1 MGRSGEIQG
10 VFGGLAA
17 CDLREA
23 TTILNQDRLN
33 NLVIHFGAFT
43 LDGDRRQLFRHGAAV
58 HLTPKAFDLLV
69 LLATNA
75 PRVVNKRELHD
86 QLWPGTFVSDATL
99 TGVVKELRRA
109 LEDRSPAAPII
120 RTAHRVGYAF
130 CSAIDRLPLR
140 ENAPMH
146 WLVLHG
152 RRVALR
158 DGEYVIGRDAGSDVC
173 LEDASVSRSHA
184 RLLIDGATVRLEDLG
199 SKNGT
204 KVGEEPVRA
213 PIVLRADD
221 RLKFGSVVAIYRA
234 SSSGLSTE
242 TQSRT
247 GIDGPVNEQS

>member
-1 MGRSGEIQG
+1 MYAMVIQ
-10 VFGGLAA
+10 
-17 CDLREA
+17 
-23 TTILNQDRLN
+23 
-33 NLVIHFGAFT
+33 FGAFT
-43 LDGDRRQLFRHGAAV
+43 LDGDRRQLFRDGAAV
-58 HLTPKAFDLLV
+58 HLTPKAFDLLL
-69 LLATNA
+69 LLAVEA
-75 PRVVNKRELHD
+75 PRVVSKREVHE
-86 QLWPGTFVSDATL
+86 QLWPGTFVSDGAL
-99 TGVVKELRRA
+99 TALIKELRRA
-109 LEDRSPAAPII
+109 LHDRSPSAPVI

-130 CSAIDRLPLR
+130 CPAIDRAPLR
-140 ENAPMH
+140 ENAPIH

-204 KVGEEPVRA
+204 KVGEESVRGSV
-213 PIVLRADD
+213 VLRADD

-234 SSSGLSTE
+234 SNSGLSTE

-247 GIDGPVNEQS
+247 SIEGPAEKQS